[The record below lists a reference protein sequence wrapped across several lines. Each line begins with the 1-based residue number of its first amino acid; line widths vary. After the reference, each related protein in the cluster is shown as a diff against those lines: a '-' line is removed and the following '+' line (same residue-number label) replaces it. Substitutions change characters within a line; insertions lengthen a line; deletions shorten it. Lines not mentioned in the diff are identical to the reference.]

1 MLGPLQILSLVHDM
15 PMTMRVILEHS
26 QVQKYEFPLA
36 IKMFSFTT
44 LCLVLLRTGKLF
56 RWCNQD
62 NDVFLVF
69 NTAFKGLFLKF
80 AFRYISESHDIKTI
94 NVLSQ
99 EVEADANR
107 NGLPA
112 SVEEFSEL
120 GD

>member
-1 MLGPLQILSLVHDM
+1 M
-15 PMTMRVILEHS
+15 PRTRR
-26 QVQKYEFPLA
+26 PP
-36 IKMFSFTT
+36 
-44 LCLVLLRTGKLF
+44 CLRRATGELRWAARRKLK
-56 RWCNQD
+56 D
-62 NDVFLVF
+62 F